1 MVAEVFCRCARGVW
15 MKVVVVGCWSANG
28 LKGACRLIN
37 FVRGGWPI
45 IVRAH
50 DWLVS
55 WRLVCLHKFQDMCHT
70 TAEMCTWRLQ
80 CAETVRSDTHCIC
93 HVYRGPALLHKK
105 SCARTI
111 LLARLRSGHWWVEG
125 GTCYY
130 HHTRALQA
138 PPPRARNNHLGWNDS
153 WDSLFSLNHASFPTV
168 SFCAAKLV
176 QRCSERDSRL
186 YHLHSFASPSRVWWQ
201 YLFAFS
207 KATRARELKSSGAKA
222 AECSCSCSTEETG
235 EAYTCGGIPGV
246 LFTVTQLT
254 PQLCTRGSY
263 NIHTV
268 FSVVVYTFL
277 PGNASQ
283 DLFHKPCWNVHGTSF
298 SIFRPEISGNLS

>member
-1 MVAEVFCRCARGVW
+1 MPPHKCAHGVCNVR
-15 MKVVVVGCWSANG
+15 K
-28 LKGACRLIN
+28 R
-37 FVRGGWPI
+37 FVPIHIAYAMCIEAPPYCTRNRARARFYWLAYVPGIGGWRGAPGI
-45 IVRAH
+45 TTTRVHFKLHLHVRVITT
-50 DWLVS
+50 LVGMILGIAF
-55 WRLVCLHKFQDMCHT
+55 LVLTMLPSQPFPFVQPNLYRD
-70 TAEMCTWRLQ
+70 
-80 CAETVRSDTHCIC
+80 VRS
-93 HVYRGPALLHKK
+93 G
-105 SCARTI
+105 I
-111 LLARLRSGHWWVEG
+111 LDF
-125 GTCYY
+125 T
-130 HHTRALQA
+130 T
-138 PPPRARNNHLGWNDS
+138 
-153 WDSLFSLNHASFPTV
+153 
-168 SFCAAKLV
+168 
-176 QRCSERDSRL
+176 
-186 YHLHSFASPSRVWWQ
+186 SFASPSRVWCQ